1 MKILFHHRVASRDGQ
16 AVHIEELIHA
26 LRAQGHEVRVAAPS
40 GWDQTGFGASN
51 PAIDAIKRAIPGA
64 MYELLEFGYNLTA
77 FLRLRRAVAAFRPD
91 VIYERFSLFLLAG
104 IWVRRLSGVRLLL
117 EINAPLFEE
126 RARNDGLKLHALG
139 RWAQGLIWR
148 NADFALPVTG
158 VLAKTVMDYGVPEA
172 RIRVIHNGIDP
183 DSFANTLPRPAAKA
197 ALGLPGGVVIGFVGF
212 IRAWNALDRLVDFV
226 AEQQTRHDLHL
237 LVVGDG
243 PARAALAAQAMARG
257 VTERITLTGLVERAD
272 IARHLA
278 AMDIAVLPGIT
289 PYSSPL
295 KLFEYMIM
303 GCAIVAPDSE
313 NIREI
318 LTDGE
323 DALLFDPTDPTA
335 MAACVQRLLVN
346 AQLRAQLGEAAQAR
360 IQSAG
365 LTWARNA
372 ERVVALARSHQRP
385 QG

>member
-26 LRAQGHEVRVAAPS
+26 LRTQGHEVRVAAPA

-51 PAIDAIKRAIPGA
+51 PVIDRIKRAIPA
-64 MYELLEFGYNLTA
+64 SMYELLELAYNLTA
-77 FLRLRRAVAAFRPD
+77 FLRLHRAVAQFQPD

-104 IWVRRLSGVRLLL
+104 VWVHRLTGVRLML

-148 NADFALPVTG
+148 SADVALPVTG
-158 VLAKTVMDYGVPEA
+158 VLAKTVMGYGVPET
-172 RIRVIHNGIDP
+172 RIRVIHNGIDKA
-183 DSFANTLPRPAAKA
+183 SFAGTLPRPEAKA

-226 AEQQTRHDLHL
+226 ADHQATHDLHL

-243 PARAALAAQAMARG
+243 PARQALEIQAAERG
-257 VTERITLTGLVERAD
+257 VSARITLTGLVGRAD
-272 IARHLA
+272 IPRHLA

-323 DALLFDPTDPTA
+323 DALLFNPADPSA
-335 MAACVQRLLVN
+335 MAACMQRLLVD
-346 AQLRAQLGEAAQAR
+346 AELRTRLGMAAQAR
-360 IQSAG
+360 IESAG

-372 ERVVALARSHQRP
+372 ERVVALAR
-385 QG
+385 

>member
-1 MKILFHHRVASRDGQ
+1 M
-16 AVHIEELIHA
+16 
-26 LRAQGHEVRVAAPS
+26 
-40 GWDQTGFGASN
+40 
-51 PAIDAIKRAIPGA
+51 
-64 MYELLEFGYNLTA
+64 
-77 FLRLRRAVAAFRPD
+77 
-91 VIYERFSLFLLAG
+91 
-104 IWVRRLSGVRLLL
+104 L

-148 NADFALPVTG
+148 SADVALPVTG
-158 VLAKTVMDYGVPEA
+158 VLAKTVISYGVPEA
-172 RIRVIHNGIDP
+172 RIRVIHNGIDKA
-183 DSFANTLPRPAAKA
+183 SFAGTLPRPEAKT

-226 AEQQTRHDLHL
+226 ADHQATHDLHL

-243 PARAALAAQAMARG
+243 PARQALEIQAAERG
-257 VTERITLTGLVERAD
+257 VSARITLTGLVGRAD
-272 IARHLA
+272 IPRHLA

-323 DALLFDPTDPTA
+323 DALLFNPADPSA
-335 MAACVQRLLVN
+335 MAACMQRLLVD
-346 AQLRAQLGEAAQAR
+346 AELRTRLGMAAQAR
-360 IQSAG
+360 IESAG

-372 ERVVALARSHQRP
+372 ERVVALAR
-385 QG
+385 